1 MDYISL
7 FFKGIIVGV
16 ANVIPGVSGGTIAV
30 VLHIF
35 DRLIEAINHFTADI
49 KKHLKFLLP
58 LLAGAGVG
66 VLAFSVLIDYCLE
79 HFSLPTCGFFAGLV
93 AGSIPLIY
101 KMAKSKQPKDKNQYG
116 YFIYTVIAFAL
127 VIFMSTL
134 KTGEGSAVVVGDVS
148 AGLMAQAFLGGAI
161 AAAAMIVPGISGSF
175 MLVLL
180 GLYNVVIGYVAL
192 VKDFLLTF
200 DMTILV
206 SIIKFCAPLGIGMI
220 AGAIVISKLIEFLMN
235 RYHTE
240 TYYVIL
246 GLILGSLIGIF
257 LDPIA
262 FGSYSGAVPAGA
274 LIATAVTAVI
284 GFAVSVLMGK
294 E

>member
-101 KMAKSKQPKDKNQYG
+101 KMAKSKQPKDKKQYG
-116 YFIYTVIAFAL
+116 YFIYTIIAFAL

>member
-101 KMAKSKQPKDKNQYG
+101 KMAKSKQPKDKKQYG
-116 YFIYTVIAFAL
+116 YFIYTIIAFAL

-220 AGAIVISKLIEFLMN
+220 AGAIIISKLIEFLMN

>member
-35 DRLIEAINHFTADI
+35 DRLIEAINHFTADV

-58 LLAGAGVG
+58 LIVGAGVG

-79 HFSLPTCGFFAGLV
+79 RFSLPTCGFFAGLV

-101 KMAKSKQPKDKNQYG
+101 KMAKSKQPKDKKQYG

-134 KTGEGSAVVVGDVS
+134 KTGDGSAVVVGDVS
-148 AGLMAQAFLGGAI
+148 VGLMAQAFLGGAI

-220 AGAIVISKLIEFLMN
+220 AGAIIISKLIEFLMN

-284 GFAVSVLMGK
+284 GFAVAVLMGK